1 MRIEFPAGKV
11 FAAGDLETKPFVIV
25 SGLSEV
31 TDRYTDVIDA
41 PPLPEN
47 GRGRLLDIVRARGGR
62 RCGLSR

>member
-1 MRIEFPAGKV
+1 MRIEFSAGKV

-25 SGLSEV
+25 FGLGEA
-31 TDRYTDVIDA
+31 TDCHPDVIDA